1 MTDPADPGNG
11 RRAWEAARRPGPA
24 PPRRRAHGAPHRPPQ
39 RATHRPSH
47 RSPARRPTRVRWDRV
62 TVFGLAIVLT
72 VVGIVVLVTRG
83 PGPQATASSHREP
96 PPTSSSVP
104 APTTSTTAPA
114 TTTTTTVPAST
125 TTTTA
130 GPGSLPQTGDFPSTD
145 TPQFTAEM
153 EALWNGIVSN
163 SLATA
168 MPAFFPEAA
177 YLQLKTIGGAQSDF
191 EDRLVGDYGLDIG
204 AAHAVLGT
212 DAAQAQFV
220 GVSVPASYGHWVSPG
235 VCDNDVGYF
244 EVPNARVLYQ
254 VGGQTRSFGIASM
267 ISWRGQWY
275 VVHLGAVLPS
285 GSQGEVDDPET
296 GPGSSA
302 PSSTC

>member
-1 MTDPADPGNG
+1 M
-11 RRAWEAARRPGPA
+11 
-24 PPRRRAHGAPHRPPQ
+24 H
-39 RATHRPSH
+39 
-47 RSPARRPTRVRWDRV
+47 WDRV
-62 TVFGLAIVLT
+62 ILFGVAIVLT
-72 VVGIVVLVTRG
+72 IVGVVVLVTRG
-83 PGPQATASSHREP
+83 SGQQAAVSSHRDP
-96 PPTSSSVP
+96 PPASTGVP
-104 APTTSTTAPA
+104 ATTTSTTVPA
-114 TTTTTTVPAST
+114 TTTTTTAPPST
-125 TTTTA
+125 TTTTGA
-130 GPGSLPQTGDFPSTD
+130 GSLPQTGDFPSTA
-145 TPQFTAEM
+145 TPQFTAEI

-163 SLATA
+163 SVATA

-191 EDRLVGDYGLDIG
+191 ENRLVGDYGLDIG
-204 AAHAVLGT
+204 AAHALLGA
-212 DAAQAQFV
+212 DAAQAQFA

-244 EVPNARVLYQ
+244 EVPNSRVLYQ
-254 VGGQTRSFGIASM
+254 EDGQTRSFGIASM

>member
-1 MTDPADPGNG
+1 
-11 RRAWEAARRPGPA
+11 
-24 PPRRRAHGAPHRPPQ
+24 
-39 RATHRPSH
+39 
-47 RSPARRPTRVRWDRV
+47 VRWDRLA
-62 TVFGLAIVLT
+62 VFLLAIVLT
-72 VVGIVVLVTRG
+72 VVGIAVLVTRG
-83 PGPQATASSHREP
+83 SGPQAAVSSRRGS
-96 PPTSSSVP
+96 PPTSTSRP
-104 APTTSTTAPA
+104 APTTSTTVPA
-114 TTTTTTVPAST
+114 TTTTVAPST
-125 TTTTA
+125 TTTT

-153 EALWNGIVSN
+153 DALWNGIVSN
-163 SLATA
+163 SVTTA

-204 AAHAVLGT
+204 AAHALLGA

-220 GVSVPASYGHWVSPG
+220 GVSVPASFGHWVPPG
-235 VCDNDVGYF
+235 VCYNDVGYF

-254 VGGQTRSFGIASM
+254 EGGQTRSFGIASM

-275 VVHLGAVLPS
+275 VVHLGAVIPS
-285 GSQGEVDDPET
+285 GSQGQVDDPET

>member
-1 MTDPADPGNG
+1 V
-11 RRAWEAARRPGPA
+11 
-24 PPRRRAHGAPHRPPQ
+24 H
-39 RATHRPSH
+39 
-47 RSPARRPTRVRWDRV
+47 WDRV
-62 TVFGLAIVLT
+62 TVFGLAIALT
-72 VVGIVVLVTRG
+72 IVGIVVLVTRG
-83 PGPQATASSHREP
+83 SGPQAAVSSHRDP
-96 PPTSSSVP
+96 PPTSTSVR
-104 APTTSTTAPA
+104 APTTSTTVPA
-114 TTTTTTVPAST
+114 TTTTVPPT
-125 TTTTA
+125 TTTTN
-130 GPGSLPQTGDFPSTD
+130 GDGSLPQTGDFPSTT
-145 TPQFTAEM
+145 TPEFTAQM
-153 EALWNGIVSN
+153 DALWNGIVSN
-163 SLATA
+163 SVATA

-177 YLQLKTIGGAQSDF
+177 YLQLKTIGSAQSDF

-204 AAHAVLGT
+204 AAHALLGA

-220 GVSVPASYGHWVSPG
+220 GVSVPASYGHWVTPG

-244 EVPNARVLYQ
+244 EVPNARVVYQ

>member
-1 MTDPADPGNG
+1 M
-11 RRAWEAARRPGPA
+11 
-24 PPRRRAHGAPHRPPQ
+24 
-39 RATHRPSH
+39 
-47 RSPARRPTRVRWDRV
+47 RWDRLA
-62 TVFGLAIVLT
+62 VFLLAIVLT
-72 VVGIVVLVTRG
+72 VVGIAVLLTRG
-83 PGPQATASSHREP
+83 SGPQAAVSSRRGS
-96 PPTSSSVP
+96 PPTSTSVP
-104 APTTSTTAPA
+104 APTTSTTVPA
-114 TTTTTTVPAST
+114 TTTTVAPST
-125 TTTTA
+125 TTTT

-153 EALWNGIVSN
+153 DALWNGIVSN
-163 SLATA
+163 SVTTA

-204 AAHAVLGT
+204 AAHALLGA

-220 GVSVPASYGHWVSPG
+220 GVSVPSSFGHWVSPG
-235 VCDNDVGYF
+235 VCYNDVGYF

-254 VGGQTRSFGIASM
+254 EGGQTRSFGIASM

>member
-1 MTDPADPGNG
+1 
-11 RRAWEAARRPGPA
+11 
-24 PPRRRAHGAPHRPPQ
+24 
-39 RATHRPSH
+39 
-47 RSPARRPTRVRWDRV
+47 VRWDRLA
-62 TVFGLAIVLT
+62 VFLLAIVLT
-72 VVGIVVLVTRG
+72 VVGIAVLVTRG
-83 PGPQATASSHREP
+83 SGPQAAVSSRRGS
-96 PPTSSSVP
+96 PPTSTSRP
-104 APTTSTTAPA
+104 APTTSTTVPA
-114 TTTTTTVPAST
+114 TTTTVAPST
-125 TTTTA
+125 TTTT

-153 EALWNGIVSN
+153 DALWNGIVSN
-163 SLATA
+163 SVTTA

-204 AAHAVLGT
+204 AAHALLGAG
-212 DAAQAQFV
+212 AAQAQFV
-220 GVSVPASYGHWVSPG
+220 GVSVPSSFGHWVSPG
-235 VCDNDVGYF
+235 VCYNDVGYF

-254 VGGQTRSFGIASM
+254 EGGQTRSFGIASM

-275 VVHLGAVLPS
+275 VVHLGAVIPS
-285 GSQGEVDDPET
+285 GSQGEVDDPEI